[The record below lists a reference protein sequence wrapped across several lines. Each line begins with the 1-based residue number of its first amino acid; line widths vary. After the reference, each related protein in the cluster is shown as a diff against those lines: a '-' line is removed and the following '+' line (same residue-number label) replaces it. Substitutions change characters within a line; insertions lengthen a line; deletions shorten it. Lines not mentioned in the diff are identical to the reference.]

1 MTYILP
7 PSALRQPRGRQQLL
21 GCGGHRPAAPHCT
34 AGETP
39 PRLGVP
45 AAAQP
50 WAGTTEPVTEAR
62 PPGPR
67 PVPNRRHPL
76 TAPARG
82 KGGGGGGPAPTWRG
96 RWRKVSPGRGE
107 AGSAPSL
114 PKRPAL
120 GEREGRE
127 RGREGRC
134 RPGKSPSATGQPGPA
149 LIPQEG
155 GIPLK
160 PALTERPGGSVP
172 SGRASSPHPPPPPP
186 PSSRRPQL
194 GTSRRVCVS
203 EGPGR

>member
-82 KGGGGGGPAPTWRG
+82 KGGGGGWP
-96 RWRKVSPGRGE
+96 SPYLARAVAESFPGEGRGGLRSLSAE
-107 AGSAPSL
+107 ATGS
-114 PKRPAL
+114 
-120 GEREGRE
+120 GREGRE
-127 RGREGRC
+127 RERERG
-134 RPGKSPSATGQPGPA
+134 T
-149 LIPQEG
+149 L
-155 GIPLK
+155 
-160 PALTERPGGSVP
+160 
-172 SGRASSPHPPPPPP
+172 PP
-186 PSSRRPQL
+186 R
-194 GTSRRVCVS
+194 
-203 EGPGR
+203 

>member
-82 KGGGGGGPAPTWRG
+82 KGGGGVAQPLPGAGGGGKFPRGGARRAPLPLCRSDRLWERG
-96 RWRKVSPGRGE
+96 K
-107 AGSAPSL
+107 
-114 PKRPAL
+114 
-120 GEREGRE
+120 GEREGE
-127 RGREGRC
+127 RDAAAQVNRRQ
-134 RPGKSPSATGQPGPA
+134 R
-149 LIPQEG
+149 
-155 GIPLK
+155 
-160 PALTERPGGSVP
+160 RGS
-172 SGRASSPHPPPPPP
+172 RD
-186 PSSRRPQL
+186 RR
-194 GTSRRVCVS
+194 
-203 EGPGR
+203 